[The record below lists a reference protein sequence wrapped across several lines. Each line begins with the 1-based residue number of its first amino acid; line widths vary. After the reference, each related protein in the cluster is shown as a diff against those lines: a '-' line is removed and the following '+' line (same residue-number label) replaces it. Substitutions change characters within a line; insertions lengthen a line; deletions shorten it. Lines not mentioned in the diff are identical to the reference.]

1 MSSKN
6 QFPSTFNWQSTNP
19 QTGFNPVGALYGGGS
34 EPSGV
39 AGGAMASTNT
49 IYTNILDVSR
59 MDNVGLEV
67 AWSGTPTGTLSVLVS
82 NSGINW
88 SALTFSPPIG
98 QPAGSAAMET
108 IDLNQLP
115 FKYLMCQY
123 VNSTGS
129 GTLNIYLQLKD
140 LN

>member
-1 MSSKN
+1 
-6 QFPSTFNWQSTNP
+6 
-19 QTGFNPVGALYGGGS
+19 
-34 EPSGV
+34 
-39 AGGAMASTNT
+39 
-49 IYTNILDVSR
+49 

-115 FKYLMCQY
+115 FKYLMLQY
-123 VNSTGS
+123 VNSSGS
-129 GTLNIYLQLKD
+129 GTLTVYAQLRD